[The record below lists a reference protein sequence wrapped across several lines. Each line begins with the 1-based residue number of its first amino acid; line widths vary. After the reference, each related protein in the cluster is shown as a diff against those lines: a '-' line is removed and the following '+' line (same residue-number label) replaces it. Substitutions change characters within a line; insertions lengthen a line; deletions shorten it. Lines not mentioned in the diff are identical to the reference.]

1 MNNLFFSDNP
11 QRKSY
16 TRDSKGRFSSATSG
30 YIDRLE
36 CENRNY
42 RNTIK
47 YLTSVI
53 NGYSMRIRQKDEEIL
68 KLKR

>member
-1 MNNLFFSDNP
+1 MNNLFSNDNP
-11 QRKSY
+11 RRKSY
-16 TRDSKGRFSSATSG
+16 SRDSKGRFSNATSG

-36 CENRNY
+36 CENKNY

-53 NGYSMRIRQKDEEIL
+53 NGFSIRIRQKEEEIL